1 MARFSPAP
9 AYMDRRYSDPDGG
22 EFVRQRGLCV
32 GKTYVAGRS
41 GDVGLDLWPLY
52 RSQIASKD
60 LFLQAGEYFSSP
72 LTFNAVMALFN
83 VTGISRCFP
92 TANSF

>member
-1 MARFSPAP
+1 
-9 AYMDRRYSDPDGG
+9 
-22 EFVRQRGLCV
+22 VRQRGLCV

-60 LFLQAGEYFSSP
+60 LFLQGWGI
-72 LTFNAVMALFN
+72 LLIAVDL
-83 VTGISRCFP
+83 
-92 TANSF
+92 